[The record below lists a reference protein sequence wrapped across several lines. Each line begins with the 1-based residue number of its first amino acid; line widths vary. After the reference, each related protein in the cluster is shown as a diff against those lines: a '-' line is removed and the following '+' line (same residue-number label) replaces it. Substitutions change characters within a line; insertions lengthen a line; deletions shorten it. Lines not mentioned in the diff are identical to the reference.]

1 MLSRYD
7 LHSHSTLSDG
17 TLTPRELVQRAA
29 GAGVRV
35 LALTDHDTTD
45 GVAEALAAAR
55 TTGIELIPGVEI
67 SVTWQ
72 GAVIH
77 VLGLGVDHRCAE
89 LQQGLAGLREV
100 RARRAEEMGQRL
112 EKSGIPGAFS
122 GAQALSS
129 GHLVSRT
136 HFARFLVG
144 AGYVS
149 NMRKVFQ
156 NYLTRGKPGYVA
168 SEWATLEQ
176 ALSWIAAAGGQAVI
190 AHPARY
196 PFTNAKLRRL
206 LQEFV
211 ELGGSGLEV
220 VSGSHNRDDCLR
232 MARFAA
238 EFDLSASAGSDYHG
252 PENPWVELGRL
263 TPIPENVPPIWQHW
277 PSREDLLSA

>member
-1 MLSRYD
+1 MVSRYD

-17 TLTPRELVQRAA
+17 TLTPRELALRAA

-45 GVAEALAAAR
+45 GVGEALAAAR
-55 TTGIELIPGVEI
+55 TTGMELIPGVEI

-77 VLGLGVDHRCAE
+77 VLGLGVDPRCAE

-100 RARRAEEMGQRL
+100 RAHRAEEMGRRL
-112 EKSGIPGAFS
+112 EKSGIPGAFP
-122 GAQALSS
+122 GARALSS

-144 AGYVS
+144 AGYVPDI
-149 NMRKVFQ
+149 RKVFQ
-156 NYLTRGKPGYVA
+156 RYLTRGKPGYVA
-168 SEWATLEQ
+168 SEWASLEQ
-176 ALSWIAAAGGQAVI
+176 ALSWIAAAGGQAVV

-211 ELGGSGLEV
+211 EQGGIGLEV
-220 VSGSHNRDDCLR
+220 ISGSHNREDSLR
-232 MARFAA
+232 MARLAA
-238 EFDLSASAGSDYHG
+238 EFDLLASAGSDYHG

-263 TPIPENVPPIWQHW
+263 MPMPETVIPIWQNW
-277 PSREDLLSA
+277 PQREDLLSA

>member
-7 LHSHSTLSDG
+7 LHSHSTFSDG

-29 GAGVRV
+29 AAGVRV
-35 LALTDHDTTD
+35 LALTDHDTTGGID
-45 GVAEALAAAR
+45 EAQAAACA
-55 TTGIELIPGVEI
+55 TGIELVAGVEI
-67 SVTWQ
+67 SVTWE

-77 VLGLGVDHRCAE
+77 VLGLGVDPHCGE

-100 RARRAEEMGQRL
+100 RAGRAEEMGRRL
-112 EKSGIPGAFS
+112 EQNGIPGAFP
-122 GAQALSS
+122 GARALSS

-149 NMRKVFQ
+149 DLRKVFQ
-156 NYLTRGKPGYVA
+156 HYLGRGKPGYVA

-176 ALSWIAAAGGQAVI
+176 TLSWVTAAGGQAVI

-196 PFTNAKLRRL
+196 LFTNAKLRRL
-206 LQEFV
+206 LNEFV
-211 ELGGSGLEV
+211 ELGGVGLEV

-232 MARFAA
+232 MARLTA
-238 EFDLSASAGSDYHG
+238 EFDLLASAGSDYHG

-263 TPIPENVPPIWQHW
+263 MPMPETVSPIWRSW
-277 PSREDLLSA
+277 PQREDLLSA